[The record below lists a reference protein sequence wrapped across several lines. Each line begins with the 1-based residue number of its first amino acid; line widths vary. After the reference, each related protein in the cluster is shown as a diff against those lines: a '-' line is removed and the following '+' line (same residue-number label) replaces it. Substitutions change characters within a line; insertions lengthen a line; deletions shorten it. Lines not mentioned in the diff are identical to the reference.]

1 MTDAEGN
8 PEFHH
13 QYQNQALYHQRQQQ
27 MQMQKQQLM
36 PTDESLI
43 KLKRLDEINASI
55 VKISQTLISFF
66 DELAND
72 KRNQKPKVTKQ
83 LFEEFLKHLKK
94 VESDLLNEIQALRFM
109 LILNDLKSC
118 SLISF

>member
-8 PEFHH
+8 PEFHD
-13 QYQNQALYHQRQQQ
+13 QYQNQNQAMYQRQQQ
-27 MQMQKQQLM
+27 LLMQKQQLM

-55 VKISQTLISFF
+55 VKISQTLIGFF

-83 LFEEFLKHLKK
+83 LFEDFLKHLKK
-94 VESDLLNEIQALRFM
+94 VESDLLNEIQALRFVFIYFGE
-109 LILNDLKSC
+109 L
-118 SLISF
+118 